1 MNNNKNIATY
11 NLKSTSDGLAGT
23 TLATLVEVVI
33 TIRLYLG
40 GRVNVFSRFRRIY
53 LPIFELSI
61 HI

>member
-11 NLKSTSDGLAGT
+11 DSKSTPHSLART

-40 GRVNVFSRFRRIY
+40 SRVNVFSRFRRIY
-53 LPIFELSI
+53 LPTFELSI